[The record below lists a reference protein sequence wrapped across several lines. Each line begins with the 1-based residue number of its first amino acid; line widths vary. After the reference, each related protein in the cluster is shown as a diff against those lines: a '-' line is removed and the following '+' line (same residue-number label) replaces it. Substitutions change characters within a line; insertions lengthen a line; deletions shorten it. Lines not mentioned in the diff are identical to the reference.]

1 MIIHSIMN
9 APSHEGDVMCHGL
22 SSSKSII
29 KSWSIFVLI
38 VTESILMSQYTT
50 SETNHSLKKSHI
62 KMNIL
67 IFCFCFAFCWIGNA
81 IRYCFARIS
90 LDSILENQA
99 CESTPVSIYK
109 TKARPRILSNSTRR
123 ISSIIYRQR
132 ILQVL
137 EFGAVCTVMGLE
149 HIFNEIELTMIH

>member
-1 MIIHSIMN
+1 M
-9 APSHEGDVMCHGL
+9 P
-22 SSSKSII
+22 
-29 KSWSIFVLI
+29 
-38 VTESILMSQYTT
+38 QYTT
-50 SETNHSLKKSHI
+50 SETNHSLKKLHI
-62 KMNIL
+62 RILKLYYLKWINSSCFAKMNIL

-81 IRYCFARIS
+81 IRYSPVARIS